1 MRESSGPIVL
11 LDFQA
16 LYIALTGVK
25 RDSNNRYP
33 LRDPALLPTVEY
45 MRQAGITQARE
56 RGIDMVVT
64 NSDGDHGRRA
74 YLLGRMTDT
83 APESILRNAG
93 EEVIESGFASLVAGV
108 REIIVDP
115 GEAVVR
121 ARLANK
127 SGQLEPECVKAIGR
141 FYGNQRN
148 YRYSDGSI
156 RRHGPERSGR
166 GRGYSG
172 GGGGRGGGRRR

>member
-1 MRESSGPIVL
+1 
-11 LDFQA
+11 
-16 LYIALTGVK
+16 
-25 RDSNNRYP
+25 
-33 LRDPALLPTVEY
+33 
-45 MRQAGITQARE
+45 
-56 RGIDMVVT
+56 
-64 NSDGDHGRRA
+64 
-74 YLLGRMTDT
+74 MTDT

-141 FYGNQRN
+141 WFTEISATI
-148 YRYSDGSI
+148 RYSGWINPAS
-156 RRHGPERSGR
+156 RS
-166 GRGYSG
+166 
-172 GGGGRGGGRRR
+172 